1 MKPPYYKYENNYEQ
15 YQGNTIVKQNTEGV
29 EYREKNKSAMCF
41 QQNVNWGQLGKEMIA
56 RGESER
62 REIILISVGGMRL
75 KRKI

>member
-1 MKPPYYKYENNYEQ
+1 
-15 YQGNTIVKQNTEGV
+15 
-29 EYREKNKSAMCF
+29 MCF